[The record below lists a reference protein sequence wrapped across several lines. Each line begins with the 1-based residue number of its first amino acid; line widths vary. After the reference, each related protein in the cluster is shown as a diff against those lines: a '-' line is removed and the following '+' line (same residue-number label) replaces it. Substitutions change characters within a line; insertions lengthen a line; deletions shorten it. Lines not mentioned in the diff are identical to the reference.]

1 MDFEKVLS
9 DGCAAVQGLMSLAIK
24 LIKEDKVHN
33 CSFVDSR
40 CSNKTIIMPSVIM
53 RKRFP
58 RFSRTLVLSN
68 SVTDE
73 FWGLLR
79 VTLELVPDNWF
90 SLSPAGAE
98 F

>member
-24 LIKEDKVHN
+24 LIKEDKVDN
-33 CSFVDSR
+33 CSFVDSH
-40 CSNKTIIMPSVIM
+40 CSNKTIFMPSVIM

-58 RFSRTLVLSN
+58 RFSKTLVLS

-79 VTLELVPDNWF
+79 VTLEIVPDNRF
-90 SLSPAGAE
+90 SLSPAGTE

>member
-24 LIKEDKVHN
+24 LIKEDKVPN

-40 CSNKTIIMPSVIM
+40 CSNKTIFMPSVIM

-58 RFSRTLVLSN
+58 RFSKTLVLS

-73 FWGLLR
+73 FWGFLR
-79 VTLELVPDNWF
+79 VTLELAPDNRF
-90 SLSPAGAE
+90 SLSPAGTE